1 MARAPCTIPAM
12 DVEQGRK
19 LIHLAGGLIPLG
31 YLWLNLT
38 RQEALTILGI
48 LALPFLAVDFGRRY
62 LPALNRAFLSWL
74 GWAMREKEG
83 GRLTGAFYALIS
95 AWFSILVFEKKSA
108 CAALLILAVG
118 DTAASVTGK
127 LIGGRP
133 LLGAKTVSGSLAMLV
148 SGSLVAL
155 PFVPPGI
162 AVGGALAATAVELLP
177 LPFDDNLSVPL
188 AAGLTFWLL
197 TG

>member
-1 MARAPCTIPAM
+1 M
-12 DVEQGRK
+12 DFEPGRK
-19 LIHLAGGLIPLG
+19 LVHLASGLIPLG

-48 LALPFLAVDFGRRY
+48 LALPFLAFDFGRRY
-62 LPALNRAFLSWL
+62 LPALNRAFFSWF

-83 GRLTGAFYALIS
+83 GRLTGAFYALVG
-95 AWFSILVFEKKSA
+95 AWFTILVFEKKSA

-127 LIGGRP
+127 VIGGKP
-133 LLGAKTVSGSLAMLV
+133 VLGEKTISGSLAMLV

-162 AVGGALAATAVELLP
+162 AIGGALAATAVELLP
-177 LPFDDNLSVPL
+177 LPFDDNLSIPF
-188 AAGLTFWLL
+188 AAGLTFTLL
-197 TG
+197 AR